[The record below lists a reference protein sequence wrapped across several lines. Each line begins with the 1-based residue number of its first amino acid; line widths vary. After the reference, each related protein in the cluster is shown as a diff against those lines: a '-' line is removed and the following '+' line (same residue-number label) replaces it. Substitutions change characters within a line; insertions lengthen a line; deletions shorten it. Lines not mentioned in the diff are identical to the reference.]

1 MIIQLIENIDIFDRV
16 IFNRFIYLLTSLMH
30 YFWTKEENFWE
41 KGLFQGTSEWWE
53 PRGRLNHIP
62 RGIWEWQKLPGP
74 HGTGSSVFP
83 VASLI
88 MTHLVLIKM
97 TKTYSALVLFF
108 CSWEYSLS
116 ISCKP
121 SGMRPLSSSWH
132 HFWYTRSSSLSLIL
146 AFSRSSKVSSRY
158 WYLDRKRKRI
168 KTWKKLFVCL

>member
-1 MIIQLIENIDIFDRV
+1 MNKRGK
-16 IFNRFIYLLTSLMH
+16 LLR
-30 YFWTKEENFWE
+30 

-62 RGIWEWQKLPGP
+62 RGIRKWQKLPGP
-74 HGTGSSVFP
+74 HGTGSSEFP

-88 MTHLVLIKM
+88 ITPIWSWFKW
-97 TKTYSALVLFF
+97 TKSYSALVLFF

-132 HFWYTRSSSLSLIL
+132 HFWYTRSSSFSLIL

-158 WYLDRKRKRI
+158 WYLDRKRKWI
-168 KTWKKLFVCL
+168 KTWKKLFVCN